1 MHHEDRR
8 AAGQTTHD
16 AEPARVR
23 REQALQLLLSIRLVS
38 REQDVRHAL
47 ALEVSA
53 VYGGRRL
60 DHVRAP
66 VAEDVKRD
74 RDAPRVQPDERIV
87 VARDHGVGRQGIQG
101 RQHLGEGAGNP
112 PGGEL
117 PPAAGESTRLVADV
131 ACDQRG
137 SEERHGDA
145 QPRATPQLAGPGRP
159 RERQPGEHGPEEPV
173 GRDWPACENRE
184 VHHERHA
191 CWPVPPDR
199 FLWAVLPWLALAWA
213 AGAVEL
219 WRRPRLRVPVALLAA
234 ALVAGYVR
242 YETRGFAGRWWELSA
257 RRISRTF
264 AEVLP
269 ALDSLPPD
277 AVIASDHDPLVWLYT
292 RRVAVPLYIFSYW
305 GAHVIEP
312 PPPVHRA
319 YLERQGVT
327 HVLLAGNQAD
337 GKEELE
343 RLLATYPGW
352 LGIVRRWPDGA
363 TIFVV
368 HRAR

>member
-1 MHHEDRR
+1 M
-8 AAGQTTHD
+8 
-16 AEPARVR
+16 
-23 REQALQLLLSIRLVS
+23 
-38 REQDVRHAL
+38 
-47 ALEVSA
+47 
-53 VYGGRRL
+53 
-60 DHVRAP
+60 
-66 VAEDVKRD
+66 
-74 RDAPRVQPDERIV
+74 
-87 VARDHGVGRQGIQG
+87 
-101 RQHLGEGAGNP
+101 
-112 PGGEL
+112 
-117 PPAAGESTRLVADV
+117 
-131 ACDQRG
+131 
-137 SEERHGDA
+137 
-145 QPRATPQLAGPGRP
+145 
-159 RERQPGEHGPEEPV
+159 
-173 GRDWPACENRE
+173 
-184 VHHERHA
+184 
-191 CWPVPPDR
+191 
-199 FLWAVLPWLALAWA
+199 
-213 AGAVEL
+213 
-219 WRRPRLRVPVALLAA
+219 ALLAA

-257 RRISRTF
+257 QRISHTF

-269 ALDSLPPD
+269 TLDSLPPD

-292 RRVAVPLYIFSYW
+292 RRVAVPLYISSYW

-363 TIFVV
+363 AIFVV

>member
-1 MHHEDRR
+1 LVYYLV
-8 AAGQTTHD
+8 GV
-16 AEPARVR
+16 PA
-23 REQALQLLLSIRLVS
+23 LV
-38 REQDVRHAL
+38 VG
-47 ALEVSA
+47 
-53 VYGGRRL
+53 VYGL
-60 DHVRAP
+60 AC
-66 VAEDVKRD
+66 
-74 RDAPRVQPDERIV
+74 
-87 VARDHGVGRQGIQG
+87 VARRSAIGV
-101 RQHLGEGAGNP
+101 
-112 PGGEL
+112 
-117 PPAAGESTRLVADV
+117 TLVV
-131 ACDQRG
+131 Y
-137 SEERHGDA
+137 
-145 QPRATPQLAGPGRP
+145 LAIL
-159 RERQPGEHGPEEPV
+159 
-173 GRDWPACENRE
+173 
-184 VHHERHA
+184 A

-213 AGAVEL
+213 AGAVAL
-219 WRRPRLRVPVALLAA
+219 WPRPRLRVPVALLAA

-257 RRISRTF
+257 QRISHTF

-269 ALDSLPPD
+269 TLDSLPPD

-292 RRVAVPLYIFSYW
+292 RRVAVPLYISSYW

>member
-1 MHHEDRR
+1 S
-8 AAGQTTHD
+8 
-16 AEPARVR
+16 EP
-23 REQALQLLLSIRLVS
+23 LFGLLLVAAVILADRPPPRLAS
-38 REQDVRHAL
+38 GSAALLAGHAAAL
-47 ALEVSA
+47 AL
-53 VYGGRRL
+53 L
-60 DHVRAP
+60 TRAL
-66 VAEDVKRD
+66 
-74 RDAPRVQPDERIV
+74 
-87 VARDHGVGRQGIQG
+87 GV
-101 RQHLGEGAGNP
+101 
-112 PGGEL
+112 
-117 PPAAGESTRLVADV
+117 
-131 ACDQRG
+131 
-137 SEERHGDA
+137 
-145 QPRATPQLAGPGRP
+145 
-159 RERQPGEHGPEEPV
+159 
-173 GRDWPACENRE
+173 
-184 VHHERHA
+184 
-191 CWPVPPDR
+191 
-199 FLWAVLPWLALAWA
+199 A
-213 AGAVEL
+213 AGACVVAWL
-219 WRRPRLRVPVALLAA
+219 YAARRGSVAQARPDPSRQATLASLPLVAAGAGWAAWSLTQAHALGPLLAPDSVSGLAA

-257 RRISRTF
+257 RRISDTF

-269 ALDSLPPD
+269 TLDSLPPD

-292 RRVAVPLYIFSYW
+292 RRVAVPLYISSYW